1 MTSYVPKW
9 TRFEPYKLLRTTD
22 AAASQARITVL
33 EVSSQSLARLKTSD
47 VTIESQQ
54 ERLLGLEKLN
64 RELTSEKQA
73 LVSEGR
79 LLCIIYLWG

>member
-73 LVSEGR
+73 LVSKGR

>member
-1 MTSYVPKW
+1 
-9 TRFEPYKLLRTTD
+9 
-22 AAASQARITVL
+22 VL
-33 EVSSQSLARLKTSD
+33 EEVSSQSLARLKTSD

-73 LVSEGR
+73 LFSKGR